1 MMKETRDEETEAD
14 ATWCPVGYIQAPS
27 LRGTPDELI
36 GGAAAKMLKHRKLEL
51 QTAFVT
57 ITTTS
62 RSKSKSTSTI
72 QVQHKYNTSTV
83 QVQYN
88 TVKYVTI
95 YNTIQCKS
103 IQCSGI
109 LFPCQYLLIAFGCI
123 YLYFLPLLF

>member
-1 MMKETRDEETEAD
+1 MKETRDEETEAD

-27 LRGTPDELI
+27 LWGTPDELI

-72 QVQHKYNTSTV
+72 QYSKIRYNLQYDTM
-83 QVQYN
+83 QVN
-88 TVKYVTI
+88 
-95 YNTIQCKS
+95 
-103 IQCSGI
+103 
-109 LFPCQYLLIAFGCI
+109 PM
-123 YLYFLPLLF
+123 